1 MSRFFSR
8 QSTVYLNWLLAGRN
22 EGETTSSA
30 VGRKSLEGRWFFRV
44 WAFAID
50 LLFLVFCG
58 EHQHCI
64 RNIDWHLLDD
74 AQKLRALRFV
84 PRDYQIWAS
93 VIFAGDAR

>member
-8 QSTVYLNWLLAGRN
+8 QSTVYLNWLFGGRN

-50 LLFLVFCG
+50 LGFWLTA
-58 EHQHCI
+58 EEIHHC
-64 RNIDWHLLDD
+64 RNAFIDDWQAGFVRQGQYD
-74 AQKLRALRFV
+74 RAMG
-84 PRDYQIWAS
+84 WAK
-93 VIFAGDAR
+93 